1 MGFFD
6 KTKPI
11 DRPSSYPRK
20 LSQDFS
26 GALRT
31 FSFWI
36 ANGTVGHPLLKGIDY
51 RPEMLLSPSLTEQA
65 YAIFANVIEF
75 SEDGMPTNAKYAEY
89 RAAQYIR
96 SYCDRTYVVSPP
108 FEGWEVELFGHRR
121 AKTASLGHQSYR
133 VETVRFGSTATCRD
147 NP

>member
-6 KTKPI
+6 KTKRT
-11 DRPSSYPRK
+11 DGPSSYPKK
-20 LSQDFS
+20 LSPDFS

-36 ANGTVGHPLLKGIDY
+36 ANGTVGHPLLEGIDY
-51 RPEMLLSPSLTEQA
+51 RPEMFASPSLMEQA

-75 SEDGMPTNAKYAEY
+75 SGDGMPTNAKYAEY

-96 SYCDRTYVVSPP
+96 SYCDPTYTVNPP
-108 FEGWEVELFGHRR
+108 FEGWEVEFFGPPPRTDSKPWPPGLEH
-121 AKTASLGHQSYR
+121 
-133 VETVRFGSTATCRD
+133 
-147 NP
+147 

>member
-6 KTKPI
+6 KTKQTDGPY
-11 DRPSSYPRK
+11 SYPRK
-20 LSQDFS
+20 LNPNFS

-36 ANGTVGHPLLKGIDY
+36 ANGTVGHPLLEGIDY
-51 RPEMLLSPSLTEQA
+51 RPEMLASPSLMEQT

-75 SEDGMPTNAKYAEY
+75 SGDGMPINAKYAEY

-96 SYCDRTYVVSPP
+96 RYCDSAYVVNPP
-108 FEGWEVELFGHRR
+108 FESWEIELFGSPPREDSKPWPSGLQR
-121 AKTASLGHQSYR
+121 
-133 VETVRFGSTATCRD
+133 
-147 NP
+147 